1 MAGDRRVTNRDRL
14 AFGLALVAI
23 VLVPGLSAA
32 FIHSQGYSTLGS
44 FTWMIGYGSGVVAIW
59 YVWIRP
65 LDLGGSGADGAEDSD
80 SETH

>member
-1 MAGDRRVTNRDRL
+1 MTNRDRL

-23 VLVPGLSAA
+23 VVVPGLSAA

-44 FTWMIGYGSGVVAIW
+44 FTWVIGYGSGIVAIW

-65 LDLGGSGADGAEDSD
+65 LDLGRSEGRTTEDAGR
-80 SETH
+80 EME